1 MALAPSTR
9 LGAYEIVSQIGA
21 GGMGEVYRAHDPK
34 LKRDVALKILPA
46 QTASDPERRARFER
60 EAQAIAALNHPN
72 IVTIYSV
79 EDADGV
85 LFLTMEMV
93 EGQPLDHLIVKEG
106 LPLARVVAIAIP
118 LADAVNAAHQKGIT
132 HRDLKPA
139 NVMVTN
145 DGRAKVLD
153 FGLAKLV
160 EPGPTD
166 VLASELLTKELSG
179 EGRIVGTVAYMSPE
193 QAEGKRIDA
202 RSDIFSLG
210 VLLYEL
216 ATGERPFTGETPAS
230 TISSILRD
238 TPRSIT
244 DLNRGMPRDLAL
256 IVRRCL
262 AKDPEQRTQ
271 SAKDLRNQL
280 ADLQHTLDSGELL
293 MSAGTAA
300 VPMAISSKVVRRER
314 LAWLLAALASIA
326 IVAGAVWAWNRPV
339 STMPLVRFD
348 VPTPR
353 SSDLTSF
360 ALSPDGVQ
368 LVFAAASDGAPK
380 LWVRRLDET
389 TARPLAGTEGAIY
402 GFWSPDGRAIGFFA
416 GAKLKRVDVSGS
428 GPQEL
433 ADAPGGRG
441 GAWSGE
447 GVILFTPGNALAN
460 PDSALMRIP
469 ANGGTPT
476 PVTHLR
482 PGEGSHRW
490 PQFLPDGRR
499 FIFLSAYGSPNTR
512 GVYLGSLDGQEPIR
526 LLDSESPALFAPPD
540 TLLIVRQGVLRAI
553 RFDPERGTIAGEGLS
568 VSDAVGTDG
577 GVARSAFSIANTMAL
592 AYRSTGG
599 AERRQLVW
607 VDRAGKRL
615 GAIGAPDDN
624 SMASPR
630 LDPSGRRVVFP
641 RFVGNNRDVWMMDVA
656 RGSATKLT
664 FDPAGDLTPIWS
676 ADGRSVIFESLR
688 SGPPALFETP
698 ASGVGEERL
707 VLRDAGLPLS
717 ASTDGRFLLYQRQ
730 DPKTGSDVWVLPL
743 GSEPKPFPV
752 LQTPF
757 EERAGEFSPDSRW
770 IVYESNESGSFEIY
784 VRSFPAAGGK
794 WAVSTAGGTQPRWRR
809 DGKELYYVAPDT
821 RLMAV
826 SITATADGQTLDASA
841 PVPLFPT
848 RLASGPGFA
857 PGEAQ
862 YEVAPDGRFLLN
874 TVVDESSAP
883 PITITLNWTAALKK

>member
-1 MALAPSTR
+1 
-9 LGAYEIVSQIGA
+9 
-21 GGMGEVYRAHDPK
+21 
-34 LKRDVALKILPA
+34 
-46 QTASDPERRARFER
+46 
-60 EAQAIAALNHPN
+60 
-72 IVTIYSV
+72 
-79 EDADGV
+79 
-85 LFLTMEMV
+85 
-93 EGQPLDHLIVKEG
+93 
-106 LPLARVVAIAIP
+106 
-118 LADAVNAAHQKGIT
+118 
-132 HRDLKPA
+132 
-139 NVMVTN
+139 MVTN
-145 DGRAKVLD
+145 DGRVKVLD

-160 EPGPTD
+160 EPGPVD
-166 VLASELLTKELSG
+166 VFASGLPTAELSG

-210 VLLYEL
+210 VVLYEL

-293 MSAGTAA
+293 TPAGTAA
-300 VPMAISSKVVRRER
+300 APMAISSTVVRRER
-314 LAWLLAALASIA
+314 IAWLLAAAASIA
-326 IVAGAVWAWNRPV
+326 IVAGSVWAWNRPV
-339 STMPLVRFD
+339 STMPLVRFE
-348 VPTPR
+348 VPTPP

-360 ALSPDGVQ
+360 ALSPDGLQ
-368 LVFAAASDGAPK
+368 LVFAAVSDGAPR

-402 GFWSPDGRAIGFFA
+402 PFWSPDGSAIGFFA
-416 GAKLKRVDVSGS
+416 GAKLKRVDVSGG
-428 GPQEL
+428 GPQVL

-447 GVILFTPGNALAN
+447 GVILFTGGNALAN

-540 TLLIVRQGVLRAI
+540 TMLIVRQGELRAI
-553 RFDPERGTIAGEGLS
+553 TFDPELGTIAGEGLS

-607 VDRAGKRL
+607 LDRAGKRL
-615 GAIGAPDDN
+615 GAIGAPDDS

-630 LDPSGRRVVFP
+630 LDPSGRRAVFP
-641 RFVGNNRDVWMMDVA
+641 RLVGNNRDVWMVDVA

-664 FDPAGDLTPIWS
+664 FDPAGDLSAIWS

-688 SGPPALFETP
+688 SGSAAIFETP
-698 ASGVGEERL
+698 ASGEGEERL
-707 VLRDAGLPLS
+707 VLRDAGIPLS
-717 ASTDGRFLLYQRQ
+717 VSTDGRFLLYQRQ
-730 DPKTGSDVWVLPL
+730 DPKTGSDVWVCPSEASQNRSLSCRHPSTSAGVNSPPTAA
-743 GSEPKPFPV
+743 GSC
-752 LQTPF
+752 T
-757 EERAGEFSPDSRW
+757 
-770 IVYESNESGSFEIY
+770 ESNESGSFEIY
-784 VRSFPAAGGK
+784 VRSFPAGGK
-794 WAVSTAGGTQPRWRR
+794 WVVSTPPGGTQPRWRR
-809 DGKELYYVAPDT
+809 DGRELYYVAPDA

-826 SITATADGQTLDASA
+826 SITASADGQTLDASA

-862 YEVAPDGRFLLN
+862 YDVAPNGRFLLN
-874 TVVDESSAP
+874 TIVDESSAS
-883 PITITLNWTAALKK
+883 PITIMLNWTAALKK